1 MGRAARVAMAVAAF
15 VLPAL
20 LPGARAAWT
29 ATRAPLPADA
39 AGTSP
44 LAGLWDV
51 SCRFATCAAAGYYT
65 DSAGRPQVLLLTG
78 HGSAWTAARAPLPA
92 GAAQDSGTQVPAVA
106 SVACRSGSACV
117 AVGDYTDPAGHL
129 QGLVLSGYGSAW
141 TAIQAP
147 LPGGAAASPGA
158 VLSHVACPSAAR
170 CVATGY
176 YTGDTPAKITH
187 GLVLTGHGSSWTA
200 IRAPL
205 PPGAGPAVSAGLWDV
220 TCPSVTVCVGAG
232 FYGRH
237 GLLLTGHGS
246 SWTATEAPLPPGAAA
261 SSQAGLY
268 EVSCATTT
276 VCVAA
281 GSYNVGPHTGD
292 GLLLTGSGSSW
303 SATEAPLPAGAAARP
318 DPDITG
324 VSCGSATA
332 CVAAGYYAGPAENE
346 QGLLLARHGSSWSAR
361 PAPLPAGAGTVSS
374 AYLNGVSCGSATA
387 CVAAGYYAD
396 AAGNEQALLL
406 SGHGSSWTAR
416 PAPLPAGAGTDP
428 GAHLNGVTCPSR
440 AACVAAGGYTDS
452 SGHAQGLL
460 LTRPGRPG
468 PGRLP

>member
-1 MGRAARVAMAVAAF
+1 MGRAARVALAVTAF

-20 LPGARAAWT
+20 LPGARPAWT

-39 AGTSP
+39 ARISP

-51 SCRFATCAAAGYYT
+51 SCRSATCAAAGYYT
-65 DSAGRPQVLLLTG
+65 DSAGGPQALLLTG

-92 GAAQDSGTQVPAVA
+92 GAAQDSATQVPAIA

-117 AVGDYTDPAGHL
+117 AVGDYTDSSGHL

-147 LPGGAAASPGA
+147 LPDGAAASPDA
-158 VLSHVACPSAAR
+158 VLSHVACPSAAG

-176 YTGDTPAKITH
+176 YTSDTPAKIRH
-187 GLVLTGHGSSWTA
+187 ALVLAGHGSSWTA
-200 IRAPL
+200 IQAPL
-205 PPGAGPAVSAGLWDV
+205 PPGAGPNANAGLWDV
-220 TCPSVTVCVGAG
+220 TCPSATACVGAG

-246 SWTATEAPLPPGAAA
+246 SWSAAEAPLPAGAGA
-261 SSQAGLY
+261 SSQSGLY
-268 EVSCATTT
+268 EVTCATPTA
-276 VCVAA
+276 CVAA
-281 GSYNVGPHTGD
+281 GSYDVRPGTGD
-292 GLLLTGSGSSW
+292 GLLLTGHGSSW

-324 VSCGSATA
+324 VACGSAA
-332 CVAAGYYAGPAENE
+332 VCVAAGYYAGPAGQE
-346 QGLLLARHGSSWSAR
+346 QGLLLARHGPSWTTR
-361 PAPLPAGAGTVSS
+361 RAPLPAGAGTDSS

-387 CVAAGYYAD
+387 CVAAGYYTD

-416 PAPLPAGAGTDP
+416 RAPLPAGAGTDP
-428 GAHLNGVTCPSR
+428 GAHLNGVTCPSP

-452 SGHAQGLL
+452 SGQAQGLL
-460 LTRPGRPG
+460 LARPG
-468 PGRLP
+468 